1 MVFVL
6 LCLFEAD
13 VLFKTVVITIN
24 LWHLCTLKKIRM
36 NLFFSIENALPR
48 VPGVTFSTPFNWQ
61 VQNGEIWAVAGS
73 NGSGKSLLAELII
86 GQYGLNQGEIIYHF
100 LDELQRNNPEKTL
113 HAWEFIK
120 LVSFNST
127 YSIVDFR
134 PMYYQQRFNSTEANE
149 SPFVR
154 DLLIGD
160 GSSNPVTEEII
171 KTLNIAKLLDRK
183 LIQLSSGELRKL
195 LIAKI
200 MASNP
205 QMLIF
210 DNPFIGLD
218 VASRHQLNE
227 LFVQMNRQGI
237 QLLFLVPAAVD
248 LPDCTE
254 KVLVMNQC
262 RMASF
267 ATAQEYRKMHQ
278 RENIRN
284 SEIHIDWATFQ
295 TPEDY
300 PEVCREVVKMENIEI
315 SYGKQIIRQ
324 DVNWIIQKGEK
335 WALLGPNGSG
345 KSTLLSYIFA
355 DNPQS
360 YAKKLTLFDRRR
372 GTGESIWE
380 IKTRIGFTSSE
391 MHLYYRENV
400 PCLSVVASGFFDSVG
415 LFRKCSDKQ
424 EQAAV
429 RMLEI
434 LECTHLKDKPFLKI
448 SSGEQRLVLFA
459 RSLVKNPELLILD
472 EPFHG
477 LDTSKKRLCRRV
489 VESYCAQPDKSLI
502 YVTHRREEIPTCID
516 HYMELD

>member
-1 MVFVL
+1 
-6 LCLFEAD
+6 
-13 VLFKTVVITIN
+13 
-24 LWHLCTLKKIRM
+24 M

-48 VPGVTFSTPFNWQ
+48 VPGVAFGAPFDWAIR
-61 VQNGEIWAVAGS
+61 NGEVCAVAGS
-73 NGSGKSLLAELII
+73 NGSGKSLLAEFVA
-86 GQYGLNQGEIIYHF
+86 GQYVPALGEITYHF
-100 LDELQRNNPEKTL
+100 VEELQQHHPEKTM

-120 LVSFNST
+120 VVSFNST

-134 PMYYQQRFNSTEANE
+134 PMYYQQRFNSTESDD

-154 DLLIGD
+154 DLLSGD
-160 GSSNPVTEEII
+160 DSSNPVTEEIVEV
-171 KTLNIAKLLDRK
+171 LNIAKLLDRK
-183 LIQLSSGELRKL
+183 LVQLSSGELRKL

-200 MASNP
+200 MTSNP
-205 QMLIF
+205 RMLIF

-218 VASRHQLNE
+218 VASRLQLNE
-227 LFVQMNRQGI
+227 LFVRMNRQGI
-237 QLLFLVPAAVD
+237 QLLFLVPSAAD

-254 KVLVMNQC
+254 KVLMMDRC

-267 ATAQEYRKMHQ
+267 TTAEEYRERCRQAAVNEPKVHV
-278 RENIRN
+278 
-284 SEIHIDWATFQ
+284 DWKKFPV
-295 TPEDY
+295 PEEL
-300 PEVCREVVKMENIEI
+300 PEACREVVKMEDIEI

-324 DVNWIIQKGEK
+324 GVNWTIKKGEK

-355 DNPQS
+355 DNPQA

-380 IKTRIGFTSSE
+380 IKARIGFTSSE

-415 LFRKCSDKQ
+415 LFRKCSDLQ
-424 EQAAV
+424 LDLAAQ
-429 RMLEI
+429 MLAI
-434 LECTHLKDKPFLKI
+434 LDCAHLKDRPFLKI

-477 LDTSKKRLCRRV
+477 LDASKKQLCRRV

-502 YVTHRREEIPTCID
+502 YVTHRREEIPACVD